1 MESKNNN
8 NNNNVQLSFAEDSI
22 TLNMSLFD
30 GVLTTKTFDGPDCYL
45 HLLNFLKQSFADE
58 NMIHATIIVSR

>member
-1 MESKNNN
+1 MES

-30 GVLTTKTFDGPDCYL
+30 GVLTTKTFHGPDCYL

-58 NMIHATIIVSR
+58 NMIHAMIIIVSR

>member
-1 MESKNNN
+1 MESN

-30 GVLTTKTFDGPDCYL
+30 GVLTTKTFDGRDCYL